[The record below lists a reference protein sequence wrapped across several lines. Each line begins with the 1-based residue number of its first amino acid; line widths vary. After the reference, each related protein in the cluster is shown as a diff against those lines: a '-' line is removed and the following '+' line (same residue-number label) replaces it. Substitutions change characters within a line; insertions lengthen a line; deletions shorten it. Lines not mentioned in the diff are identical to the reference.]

1 MQARHFGLPSPS
13 LQVWR
18 PCRRQFQHLRRE
30 AKRNEPKKSSTPQK
44 KFVTFR
50 IVFQSLLCWP
60 AQHYNQLCVTR
71 FLYFSLSR
79 IAMIQRT
86 DAYVTSLVPKRK
98 KKVSFFLFVLFF
110 FLVLLWG
117 IRLNNNHAEA
127 NVFPLSRLC

>member
-30 AKRNEPKKSSTPQK
+30 ANRNEPKKVLPPQK
-44 KFVTFR
+44 SSFTFR